1 MRNEGKTQAIVQEL
15 KTAILGKRYG
25 ESNPLP
31 SVRALMRRFSV
42 ARATVDAAMSELEHD
57 GLVKRKQGKGT
68 FIRMPKRETFGVVV
82 ANAYNPFY
90 MRIVHGIESGIEKG
104 GKKGQSILTASLRG
118 RSMEDRVARAREFV
132 EMCVRERI
140 AGMFYQPL
148 HFLSDGEKINRSILK
163 LLADVGIPVVLIDSD
178 FMSPPRRSEYDL
190 VGVDNTQIGYELG
203 RHVLDAGARRIIYFS
218 DPFPA
223 PTSLRRGIGVGL
235 AVSESG
241 LAWKK
246 DNVVFGLAAEKET
259 VKRIVSDKIRP
270 DAIIASDDYVAAHL
284 IKTLGTL
291 GLRIPDDIL
300 LAGVNGD
307 VVAEESDPPLTT
319 VVQPCQAIGQAAAR
333 LMLDRIA
340 DPELVPREVLL
351 STHLVVRASTSF
363 GAVKPI
369 SARTRKGK
377 PS

>member
-104 GKKGQSILTASLRG
+104 GNKGQSILTASLRG

-163 LLADVGIPVVLIDSD
+163 LLADAGIPVVLIDSD

-223 PTSLRRGIGVGL
+223 PTSLKRGIGVGL

-241 LAWKK
+241 FAWKK
-246 DNVVFGLAAEKET
+246 DNVVFGLASEKET
-259 VKRIVSDKIRP
+259 VRRIVSDKNRP

-377 PS
+377 TS

>member
-246 DNVVFGLAAEKET
+246 DNVVFGLASEKET
-259 VKRIVSDKIRP
+259 VRRIVSDKNRP

>member
-104 GKKGQSILTASLRG
+104 GNKGQSILTASLRG

-163 LLADVGIPVVLIDSD
+163 LLADAGIPVVLIDSD

-223 PTSLRRGIGVGL
+223 PTSLKRGIGVGL

-241 LAWKK
+241 FAWKK

-259 VKRIVSDKIRP
+259 VRRIVSDKNRP

-307 VVAEESDPPLTT
+307 IVAEESNPPLTT

-363 GAVKPI
+363 GAVKTI
-369 SARTRKGK
+369 SAKTRKGK
-377 PS
+377 TS

>member
-246 DNVVFGLAAEKET
+246 DNVVFGLASEKET
-259 VKRIVSDKIRP
+259 VRRIVSDKNRL

-307 VVAEESDPPLTT
+307 IVAEESDPPLTT

-363 GAVKPI
+363 GTVKTI
-369 SARTRKGK
+369 SAKTRKGK
-377 PS
+377 TS